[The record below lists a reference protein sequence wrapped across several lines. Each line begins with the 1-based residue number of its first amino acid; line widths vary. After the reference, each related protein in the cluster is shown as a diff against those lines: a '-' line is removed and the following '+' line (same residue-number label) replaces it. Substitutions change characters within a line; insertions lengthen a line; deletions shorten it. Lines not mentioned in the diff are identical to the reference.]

1 MSKKILYCGIE
12 DAREDLAGR
21 VKETVSSEITL
32 SIRRDRTYSS
42 QSAASPFK
50 LVKKDL
56 IH

>member
-21 VKETVSSEITL
+21 VKETVRSEITL